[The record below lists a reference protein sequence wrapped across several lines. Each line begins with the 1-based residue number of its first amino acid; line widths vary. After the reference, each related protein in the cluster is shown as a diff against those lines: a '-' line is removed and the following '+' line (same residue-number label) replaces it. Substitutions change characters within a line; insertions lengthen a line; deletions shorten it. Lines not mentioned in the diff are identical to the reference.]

1 MTRKPDFAER
11 NSYHLWDLL
20 DDVERTCLMIR
31 FKDFKHPGKQLPP
44 METGEEIAEIMTH
57 SKDVR
62 R

>member
-1 MTRKPDFAER
+1 MRKPDFAER

-31 FKDFKHPGKQLPP
+31 FKVRPLGKQLPP
-44 METGEEIAEIMTH
+44 LETGEAIVEIMEH
-57 SKDVR
+57 NKDVR